1 MQAAMIAE
9 EPLPLED
16 VRWDAFIAGFA
27 HELSRRYRLDP
38 PGWALKPDRYL
49 DHVWP
54 IFDQGGIGAYLT
66 AISPAPWL
74 LEHGLLVEDYNLVSA
89 QQLIEGEGSVI
100 TWKTP
105 AWKEERIRPGEPSP
119 QAALDAFEQ
128 IARLFEDIGV
138 YAGIHLTGNAAFE
151 LAQSVHLDLSDVSDA
166 AVDALS
172 DAGHA
177 AVRAAVADLAADRSW
192 PDDWPA
198 RLPGPGLDQGNPAA
212 SSSLFYHP
220 HLIVRASSPAHLAG
234 LLLMSGRR
242 QDARTLARLLP
253 QMPYVRTA
261 EDLVA
266 AARRFAPGSKVP
278 EATLMATAEASLERA
293 SSSAV

>member
-54 IFDQGGIGAYLT
+54 IFDQSGIGAYLT

-74 LEHGLLVEDYNLVSA
+74 LEHGLLMEDYNLVSA
-89 QQLIEGEGSVI
+89 QQLIEGAGSVI

-105 AWKEERIRPGEPSP
+105 AWKEERIRPGKPSP

-192 PDDWPA
+192 PDDWPS
-198 RLPGPGLDQGNPAA
+198 RLPAPGLDQGNPAA

-278 EATLMATAEASLERA
+278 EETLMAAAEASLESA